1 MLLIG
6 FSSCTSFLSRFTTIE
21 DHRYIQLE
29 NTSSYDIYVITP
41 YYSDLPD
48 THYTTLCLTKAIKFL
63 ANPATI
69 KSGETS
75 SDPLSYGLKN
85 SYEESFKYRGDTL
98 FLSIVNQEHI
108 LKAHNR
114 ITGTTQLPYSKRI
127 GKFYYYVYKY
137 SLNDLIELNWFLS
150 YPNGMGK
157 MPEQYEYEYEY

>member
-1 MLLIG
+1 MLVFFICLT
-6 FSSCTSFLSRFTTIE
+6 SCTSFLSRFTTIE

-29 NTSSYDIYVITP
+29 NTSSYDIDVRRAYVF
-41 YYSDLPD
+41 DHVLFVL
-48 THYTTLCLTKAIKFL
+48 THEIKSL

-75 SDPLSYGLKN
+75 SDPLSYGLKD
-85 SYEESFKYRGDTL
+85 SYEESFKYKGDTL
-98 FLSIVNQEHI
+98 FLSIVNREHI
-108 LKAHNR
+108 VKAHNR
-114 ITGTTQLPYSKRI
+114 ISVTTQLPYSKRI